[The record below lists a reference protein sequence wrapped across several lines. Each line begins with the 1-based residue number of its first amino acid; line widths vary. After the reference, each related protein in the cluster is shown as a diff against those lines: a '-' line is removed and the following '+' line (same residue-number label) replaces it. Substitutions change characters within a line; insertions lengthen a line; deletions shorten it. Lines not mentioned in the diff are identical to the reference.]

1 VKTADDSRRQP
12 RSPFNPKIYQQVDP
26 RATPPNGHAGSPG
39 IARKSEER
47 MDVRNNESASRYE
60 LEVDRGM
67 AVATYRLKRNVITF
81 IHTEVPPNIRRQGIA
96 ARLIAGALTD
106 VRARG
111 WKFRTICPFVA
122 SYIEHHPEVR
132 DLLAGGEA

>member
-1 VKTADDSRRQP
+1 
-12 RSPFNPKIYQQVDP
+12 
-26 RATPPNGHAGSPG
+26 
-39 IARKSEER
+39 

-81 IHTEVPPNIRRQGIA
+81 IYTEVPPNIRRQGIA
-96 ARLIAGALTD
+96 ARLISGALTD